1 MADNFL
7 YGMSRALNRKSA
19 KNLLEWQAYAGK
31 QEGRVKE
38 LQDQVDNLDQEVL
51 DYRFTADKRKSHQS
65 ASAAQI
71 KYLMKLLDDVHGKE
85 NNPARMHAYNDG
97 GKFRIPSGNRKGQR
111 PNKADHVY
119 ITKFKESF
127 DKLYVQK
134 WGKWCKSWIE
144 FLHTRISY

>member
-19 KNLLEWQAYAGK
+19 KNLLEWQAYAGT

-38 LQDQVDNLDQEVL
+38 LKQEVV
-51 DYRFTADKRKSHQS
+51 DYDYSIDSRNAHQI
-65 ASAAQI
+65 ASDAQI
-71 KYLMKLLDDVHGKE
+71 KYLMKLLDEKCGGAE
-85 NNPARMHAYNDG
+85 NNPARKHAYNDD

-111 PNKADHVY
+111 PNIADHVY

-144 FLHTRISY
+144 FLHERISY